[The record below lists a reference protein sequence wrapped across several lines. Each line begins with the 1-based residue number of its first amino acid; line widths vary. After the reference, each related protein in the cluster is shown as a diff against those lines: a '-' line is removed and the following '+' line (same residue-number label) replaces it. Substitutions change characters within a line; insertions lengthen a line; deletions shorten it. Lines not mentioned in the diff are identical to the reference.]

1 VPCSYSQQ
9 IWTLLFNLVRG
20 DLEKSC
26 AHESSK
32 QNATFTQGFWQ
43 PIKKYLYTM
52 SVVGQPGEDGVVNQE
67 ETIAAPELLLAAL
80 ANAVVTRRMQLNM
93 SQDDLC
99 KRSGINRSQIA
110 RLEAGLLDADVNTL
124 WKLST
129 VLQMPIGELLEM
141 AETEL
146 GL

>member
-1 VPCSYSQQ
+1 
-9 IWTLLFNLVRG
+9 
-20 DLEKSC
+20 
-26 AHESSK
+26 
-32 QNATFTQGFWQ
+32 
-43 PIKKYLYTM
+43 M

>member
-1 VPCSYSQQ
+1 
-9 IWTLLFNLVRG
+9 
-20 DLEKSC
+20 
-26 AHESSK
+26 
-32 QNATFTQGFWQ
+32 
-43 PIKKYLYTM
+43 M
-52 SVVGQPGEDGVVNQE
+52 VNQE

>member
-1 VPCSYSQQ
+1 VISNS
-9 IWTLLFNLVRG
+9 F
-20 DLEKSC
+20 
-26 AHESSK
+26 AHGNSK
-32 QNATFTQGFWQ
+32 QQPGFSQGFWQ
-43 PIKKYLYTM
+43 SINKYLYTI
-52 SVVGQPGEDGVVNQE
+52 SVVWLIGERGVVNQE

-80 ANAVVTRRMQLNM
+80 ANSVVTRRMQLNM

-110 RLEAGLLDADVNTL
+110 RLEAGLLDADVHTL

-129 VLQMPIGELLEM
+129 VLQIPIGQLLEM
-141 AETEL
+141 AEAEL

>member
-1 VPCSYSQQ
+1 VIS
-9 IWTLLFNLVRG
+9 N
-20 DLEKSC
+20 SC
-26 AHESSK
+26 AHGIS
-32 QNATFTQGFWQ
+32 QQQPGFTQGFWQ
-43 PIKKYLYTM
+43 SINKYLYTI
-52 SVVGQPGEDGVVNQE
+52 SVVWLIGERGVVNQE

-110 RLEAGLLDADVNTL
+110 RLEAGLLDADVHTL

-129 VLQMPIGELLEM
+129 VLQMPIGQLLEM
-141 AETEL
+141 AEAEL

>member
-1 VPCSYSQQ
+1 
-9 IWTLLFNLVRG
+9 
-20 DLEKSC
+20 
-26 AHESSK
+26 
-32 QNATFTQGFWQ
+32 
-43 PIKKYLYTM
+43 M
-52 SVVGQPGEDGVVNQE
+52 VNQE

-99 KRSGINRSQIA
+99 KRSGLNRSQIA
-110 RLEAGLLDADVNTL
+110 RLEAGLLDADVHTL

-129 VLQMPIGELLEM
+129 VLQMPIGQLLEM
-141 AETEL
+141 AEAEL